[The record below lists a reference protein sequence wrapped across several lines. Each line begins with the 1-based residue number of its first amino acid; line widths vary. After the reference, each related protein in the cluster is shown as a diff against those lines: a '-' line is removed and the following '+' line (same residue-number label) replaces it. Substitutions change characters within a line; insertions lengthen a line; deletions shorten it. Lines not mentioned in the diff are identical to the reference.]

1 MLARNRVKSIREINF
16 QQSCVLLGL
25 HSFPNN
31 NNNNNNYYY
40 YDDLGK
46 NVSHPTTSSTPVHQ
60 TNLLQGHEDVVN
72 QLNRSAT
79 WLAPPSLTPSTT
91 TAATT
96 SHQLHITQ
104 APTLET
110 RDTAVPTSVVPTTM
124 QAQPNA
130 KTITMQTSPQKTNGV
145 VEIPEPPEHP
155 DVMRTE
161 DLVECK
167 KRLKEVRT
175 WSRRLVEIQHHL
187 TYTKECLDAIM
198 VTPGLLLTKTPQGR
212 FNEGFHQKWKDVL
225 HRASLELTELLHA
238 EYELQLIEAR
248 EKLEFNLQFLTTIST
263 DTNQE
268 KVSAKKIENNNSTIQ
283 NFAGE
288 LARRCKKKMD
298 ANTRTPATAAPR
310 EPRLKPQPNLQKKY
324 NIRDYENT
332 QKVTFRNKQ
341 PHPPAE
347 CPRIAPLPTQ

>member
-1 MLARNRVKSIREINF
+1 MAAVVVEGVRE
-16 QQSCVLLGL
+16 G
-25 HSFPNN
+25 
-31 NNNNNNYYY
+31 
-40 YDDLGK
+40 GA
-46 NVSHPTTSSTPVHQ
+46 SHPRS
-60 TNLLQGHEDVVN
+60 LAYED
-72 QLNRSAT
+72 
-79 WLAPPSLTPSTT
+79 PPGPI
-91 TAATT
+91 
-96 SHQLHITQ
+96 QRGI
-104 APTLET
+104 P
-110 RDTAVPTSVVPTTM
+110 P
-124 QAQPNA
+124 
-130 KTITMQTSPQKTNGV
+130 K
-145 VEIPEPPEHP
+145 VEG
-155 DVMRTE
+155 R
-161 DLVECK
+161 
-167 KRLKEVRT
+167 
-175 WSRRLVEIQHHL
+175 
-187 TYTKECLDAIM
+187 
-198 VTPGLLLTKTPQGR
+198 TPQSESR
-212 FNEGFHQKWKDVL
+212 T

-268 KVSAKKIENNNSTIQ
+268 KVFAKKIENNNSTIQ

-288 LARRCKKKMD
+288 LAHRCKKKMD